1 MKNGKTG
8 GNPARATFVT
18 LAATSLALIASAV
31 WAQAPAATEAVAG
44 GRSGRD
50 IGQSIIGTLVFG
62 AIGIVLLTLGF
73 KLFDVVIKHNIETE
87 IFDNKN
93 MAAALLSGSFIL
105 GVALVI
111 AATILSP

>member
-8 GNPARATFVT
+8 GNPARATFLT
-18 LAATSLALIASAV
+18 FAAMATTLIASTA
-31 WAQAPAATEAVAG
+31 WAQDTTGG
-44 GRSGRD
+44 GRSGRTIAD
-50 IGQSIIGTLVFG
+50 GIIGTLVFG
-62 AIGIVLLTLGF
+62 AIGIILLTIGF
-73 KLFDVVIKHNIETE
+73 KLLDVVIKHNIETE

-93 MAAALLSGSFIL
+93 VAAALFSGAFML